1 MRLDNVELDGKDGG
15 SWNLMLDP
23 VPVTQWS
30 LFAVCLF
37 FCTGHWFVICSL
49 PLGFCF
55 FFCHYTVLLNLFV
68 FFPTKSR
75 FIIYNMAFPSL
86 WTLLDIILPFFAL
99 LCFIT

>member
-55 FFCHYTVLLNLFV
+55 FFLSLHCALESLC
-68 FFPTKSR
+68 FFP
-75 FIIYNMAFPSL
+75 
-86 WTLLDIILPFFAL
+86 
-99 LCFIT
+99 

>member
-49 PLGFCF
+49 PLGFWF
-55 FFCHYTVLLNLFV
+55 FLSLQSVLLNLFG
-68 FFPTKSR
+68 FFPTKVGLLSTIWL
-75 FIIYNMAFPSL
+75 FLLYGQY
-86 WTLLDIILPFFAL
+86 WTLFCHL
-99 LCFIT
+99 LHCYVS

>member
-55 FFCHYTVLLNLFV
+55 LL
-68 FFPTKSR
+68 
-75 FIIYNMAFPSL
+75 
-86 WTLLDIILPFFAL
+86 
-99 LCFIT
+99 

>member
-49 PLGFCF
+49 PLGFWF
-55 FFCHYTVLLNLFV
+55 FLSLHCALESLW
-68 FFPTKSR
+68 FFPYKK
-75 FIIYNMAFPSL
+75 
-86 WTLLDIILPFFAL
+86 
-99 LCFIT
+99 